1 MCYIAAAEQRIHI
14 GIEDRIR
21 VLRCR
26 CGSSGYI
33 VVSATN
39 MLGDQLI
46 EAADHVDYQPGF
58 ASFAC
63 KFAHQRVVGSSGGE
77 VAHLRPEDRYGSL
90 RSPLGR
96 CGAALAVVLTTA
108 SGS

>member
-14 GIEDRIR
+14 GVEDRIR

-33 VVSATN
+33 VANTTN
-39 MLGDQLI
+39 MVEDQLI
-46 EAADHVDYQPGF
+46 EAADHVDYQPDF

-77 VAHLRPEDRYGSL
+77 VPHHRPQDQYGS
-90 RSPLGR
+90 SPLGR